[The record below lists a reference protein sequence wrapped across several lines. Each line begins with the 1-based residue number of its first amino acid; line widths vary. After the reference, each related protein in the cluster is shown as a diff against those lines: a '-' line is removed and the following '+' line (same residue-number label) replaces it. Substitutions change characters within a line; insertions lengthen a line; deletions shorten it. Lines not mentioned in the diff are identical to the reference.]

1 VHPGRLRLMRRLAG
15 AGVERLR
22 LVALDGTRSLP
33 FAVAFDRVLVDAP
46 CSGTGT
52 IRRNP
57 EIKWRL
63 DQDDLPILAAKQ
75 RWLLSNALDS
85 LAPGGRLVYSTCS
98 IEHEENQAVVEAVLE
113 GRGEFRLIELER
125 LPAEFLTEEGR
136 TLLRGRWFQTL
147 PDLGLDG
154 FFAAVMERV

>member
-1 VHPGRLRLMRRLAG
+1 M
-15 AGVERLR
+15 
-22 LVALDGTRSLP
+22 
-33 FAVAFDRVLVDAP
+33 
-46 CSGTGT
+46 
-52 IRRNP
+52 
-57 EIKWRL
+57 
-63 DQDDLPILAAKQ
+63 
-75 RWLLSNALDS
+75 
-85 LAPGGRLVYSTCS
+85 
-98 IEHEENQAVVEAVLE
+98 LE